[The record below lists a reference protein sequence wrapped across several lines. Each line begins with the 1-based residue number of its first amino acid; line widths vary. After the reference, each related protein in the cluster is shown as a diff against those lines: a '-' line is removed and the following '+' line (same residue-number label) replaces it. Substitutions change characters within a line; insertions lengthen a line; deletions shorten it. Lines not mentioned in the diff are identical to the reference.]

1 MSLSDGRAVRG
12 SHSDR
17 GTRAELPDHYEVVG
31 QVKGR
36 FPEDATVRA
45 VWRTLFEGVLDA
57 QVVGETGVDAAG
69 WFRIRYQPPVAG
81 LGTSD
86 SSLAIQLFGPEGQVL
101 GESAPLLAPPPRARI
116 HVRPTR
122 TSALPSEYTLL
133 EREVGEGLNAGV
145 SAMVGAEESVIEEVS
160 AWLDIDSD
168 QLALLQ
174 RAHALESETGLP
186 APVFYVVGRSGV
198 GPALEDLVDVP
209 IHELRTTI
217 DEAVADGIVE
227 ADRLG
232 DVESLVGEL
241 AQRVVEQAIR
251 TDREPQEPGLADILA
266 AADIPPDTIARVLRQ
281 YQTRSPEVT
290 EFWDSWIESHD
301 AEEVGEETAR
311 EIEVAIGLGD
321 VLGPDPDLLRRMH
334 ELRREGRWQTPRDLS
349 NFTFDDWCELLEELY
364 AEPPATDDDPSESEA
379 EAEFQG
385 RIEARAEVILDS
397 LEEEFPSEFIRQ
409 QIFESNQ
416 LSSGART
423 VLERASG
430 HDFLKDSIRAH
441 VDSHPELLAGL
452 ASEDADAAIE
462 EVEAVERLSRV
473 TDRADEVSVLIES
486 GVRSAMEIAATPRRQ
501 FVATYSQALG
511 GRAQAARIHAQAQ
524 QTAAG
529 TKFAA
534 LRLLQSV
541 QRMPFV
547 LGPPPDIKTIPDAR
561 TLFQAAAGFCDCE
574 HCGSVYS
581 PAAYFV
587 DLLRYL
593 NVSSPE
599 RIKRLETN
607 HHALTRLGHFQPLDV
622 LLSRRPDLAD
632 LPLTCENTQTSLPYI
647 DLVNELLEARVT
659 GGHAAYDTGK
669 TPADVLRA
677 VPQHISREAYALL
690 QKAVH
695 PLNLPYHQPLAL
707 ARAYLGHL
715 GVTRLELIRTLGRGP
730 TVREAAVAE
739 SLGMSPEEFGI
750 VTGGRVEL
758 WRHFGLSGESY
769 AGVSFVEVLKQASAL
784 LEATGIT
791 FQSLLDLVSTRF
803 INADNQLQL
812 DTPSIDCNPDTVT
825 VIGLDEAR
833 LSRMMRLI
841 RLQRRLGWSFA
852 ILDRAL
858 VAFSATDLDADV
870 LDKLAAA
877 RDLANQLNRPVTE
890 LLVLWAPIDTWGRDN
905 QFDHLFTSRA
915 VMWRT
920 QDEKTFQLRPDR
932 SELGDTADNLDAVAS
947 ALLAGFRITSDEL
960 ALVRTLQTRRG
971 TAPRLDL
978 AGLSAV
984 YRVVVLARAAQLRIA
999 ALDLLLRL
1007 IPAEA
1012 DPFRPG
1018 DPSGTRRFMQIVNE
1032 VQNSDFTPERLAYLF
1047 RHEWEPRRDPGPLPA
1062 QVGAV
1067 LNTIRRGLADAFAET
1082 SHPADISGETL
1093 RQKLAVFLN
1102 PALVDAAIEALDPR
1116 TTSTPAARHEFFDRH
1131 LATVFPASAAAAER
1145 LFAATPPSV
1154 TREDLD
1160 ARWRTN
1166 ISFVLEHLLPQLRSR
1181 QLRGSILQTLSDS
1194 LGISIPATA
1203 RLLDRVLRSRQQ
1215 NGEPLLRDF
1224 LALLGTGLTGA
1235 YYTNP
1240 ELRGEPILVRVDPE
1254 LTFSWGGAAPAAGVP
1269 GREFSVRWTGRF
1281 SARTKATHIF
1291 YLQTDGAV
1299 RLTMT
1304 VEGTDRVLIEQPAS
1318 GKVVEHISQPVT
1330 LDAQLTEITLEYR
1343 NTGGPATMTLQFGTG
1358 PGAKQAI
1365 PTPSLYPAGGLT
1377 SLAPV
1382 EQSYRRLHKAATI
1395 LTGFG
1400 MSDAQLE
1407 WVAGDPPFLNL
1418 DALPM
1423 DPASDADAIDLFRRW
1438 RQLAAL
1444 YTLRRKLPRSNV
1456 DLFEVFKAATLP
1468 AAIERLVLATG
1479 WDRREL
1485 EAFIGRDGFAIDG
1498 VAALRPSPEQGD
1510 EPTLL
1515 QLARA
1520 LQIQQRLGVAPE
1532 TLMTWANGIPDAD
1545 GAASIVQAVKARYDE
1560 PRWLD
1565 VARGLNDP
1573 LRAERRDALVTFL
1586 LPRMRDLGVRT
1597 RNQLFEYFLIDVD
1610 MNPCMLT
1617 SRIRQAIGSVQ
1628 TFFQRCLMNLEPRV
1642 PPRVID
1648 ERDWKWLK
1656 YYRVWEANRKVFLY
1670 PENWIEPELR
1680 DDKSPLFEV
1689 MERTILQQEIKDDN
1703 VEAAF
1708 ADYLEG
1714 LDEIARL
1721 DVRGVWFEERPG
1733 HRMVREAPRV
1743 LHIPPAPKS
1752 DWDTGTYHV
1761 FARTFNAPHVWY
1773 YRRLEGG
1780 RTWTPWEKIETEIEG
1795 EHLVPIVFNRRMHLF
1810 WTLFR
1815 EVNKEVPPLRRES
1828 KGPAPTVGKDWEIQL
1843 AYSVYDRGRWSR
1855 KRMSSVGVIDVGA
1868 FVSVRVERN
1877 KPPALRLDGTQIL
1890 SPSDYMLRA
1899 TITESG
1905 DLPQLHLHVYSR
1917 RVEAVRDG
1925 KVSLAPAHVVLVA
1938 RFALDG
1944 CNGALGP
1951 DRARS
1956 YRPEVKQSQP
1966 QAPPGPPLL
1975 LRNVPVPRRRQQRR
1989 QPTIKR
1995 IGKSHPFRITDGGIV
2010 SAPTGYAVNGMG
2022 FGISRGPAGALLAL
2036 PTGDTRG
2043 IAVALP
2049 PSSGSRRG
2057 AFVLPV
2063 MNPKQPEFRGLFPF
2077 FFQDQFR
2084 SYFVRPIYANWRP
2097 PRAVAVPV
2105 FATRF
2110 SRTPVGAVGR
2120 RVVASPKSRRGGRGR
2135 REDVDDMLDL
2145 APEVQDAWDDLQD
2158 ESWHPDDAAEA
2169 RRPRTRTRPPTPK
2182 PGPTRT
2188 TSVPVARPARRAAPV
2203 AAPKP
2208 RARQFVLRQQA
2219 GYHEQRLQFTPF
2231 EHPDTCRFISTLKA
2245 EGVDGLF
2252 TFKTTRPPQGRDH
2265 ELRPDGTWARRG
2277 QSWFQRR
2284 YGLGPLVFTRS
2295 LPHLDVAFEPDNPY
2309 ASYNWELFFHAPL
2322 QVAVRLAKDGRHEEA
2337 QRWFHFI
2344 FDPTTDSSAP
2354 SPKRYWKFAPF
2365 YENNEYDN
2373 ARTLMQLLSYG
2384 GTDAH
2389 LIERQTQV
2397 RSQLSAWWEKPFAPH
2412 VIARLRIAAYQKAV
2426 VMKYIDNLV
2435 EWGDKLFRRDT
2446 MESIQEATQIYIL
2459 AANILGPRP
2468 EKIPPIVSQPPLT
2481 FQKMRHDLN
2490 LFSNFEVRL
2499 ENLQVRRPF
2508 RVNARPEINGAAAV
2522 LGMATQYFC
2531 TPPNPQLDKY
2541 WDTVADRLLKIRN
2554 CMNIQGIV
2562 RQLPLFDP
2570 PLDPGLLVRA
2580 AAAGVD
2586 LGSVIASLNAPPPS
2600 YRFRFLQARALRLAE
2615 EIRSFGAMTLQVL
2628 ERRDAEG
2635 LASLR
2640 ASNETAL
2647 VDAVRDIRKKQVR
2660 QVEEELAELALSK
2673 EHIDLQ
2679 IQHIN
2684 VQLQSLMNPQEQAQQ
2699 KSLTA
2704 ARVYSGIA
2712 EGVDLVAKV
2721 MHAIPEFQAGT
2732 AGGFSSPFVTAQFGG
2747 QMLGDVA
2754 SAFAASFEKV
2764 MSKHETEA
2772 DMAATQA
2779 EYQRRRDEWQHE
2791 VELLTKEKAQI
2802 DKRIAEAR
2810 LKVEI
2815 SSAELRRHDLEVE
2828 NSKKVAAYLRDK
2840 YTNQQLYGW
2849 MLGQVSGV
2857 YFRSYKVAF
2866 DAAQQAE
2873 RAFRFERGDA
2883 SSSFIEFSYWDS
2895 LKNGLFAGER
2905 LLLDLRRME
2914 AAHVEGDRRALEVT
2928 RHASLRQDYPTALIE
2943 LLATGQCQL
2952 TVTEALLDGDFP
2964 GHYFRRIKTVNLT
2977 IAGAMAPQSNV
2988 NCTLTLL
2995 ENKIRTG
3002 ANASGTYAQASDA
3015 EDSRFLVNVAPVQA
3029 VATSKPDGDP
3039 GLFHLR
3045 FDDDRYLPF
3054 EGAGAISTW
3063 RIELRQS
3070 DNAVDLGQVSDVIL
3084 TLAYTA
3090 RHGGAAL
3097 EAVARAEREKGLSRG
3112 GIKPEAQHLVSL
3124 KRDVPAAWKKLEE
3137 TTGAQEV
3144 EAVLPLDAT
3153 RLSGRYRDLDVR
3165 IERVTVFA
3173 LSRAQIGA
3181 DALKLRLDPPKGS
3194 GTQVT
3199 GLMPAWP
3206 HSRVLRAGA
3215 EVSGPPGAWKL
3226 VVSAAAGKLAE
3237 IVDDLVLVFELR
3249 ARKK

>member
-1 MSLSDGRAVRG
+1 MSAPNGRAVRG
-12 SHSDR
+12 LAADR
-17 GTRAELPDHYEVVG
+17 GTGVELSDDHEVVG

-36 FPEDATVRA
+36 VPEGATARA
-45 VWRTLFEGVLDA
+45 VWRTLYEGIVDEK
-57 QVVGETGVDAAG
+57 VVAETGVDAAG
-69 WFRIRYQPPVAG
+69 WYRIRYQPPAYDRD
-81 LGTSD
+81 TSD
-86 SSLAIQLFGPEGQVL
+86 SSLAIQLYGPEGRLL
-101 GESAPLLAPPPRARI
+101 GESAPLLAPPRRATI
-116 HVRPTR
+116 HVRLTLTP
-122 TSALPSEYTLL
+122 ALPSEYTTL
-133 EREVGEGLNAGV
+133 EQEVAEGLSAGV
-145 SAMVGAEESVIEEVS
+145 SAIEGAEESVIEEVS
-160 AWLDIDSD
+160 AWLDVDSD

-174 RAHALESETGLP
+174 RARALEGETGLP
-186 APVFYVVGRSGV
+186 APLFYAMGRNGV
-198 GPALEDLVDVP
+198 GPALDDLVDVP

-217 DEAVADGIVE
+217 DEAVANGIVE

-232 DVESLVGEL
+232 DTDSLVEEL
-241 AQRVVEQAIR
+241 AQRVVERAIGD
-251 TDREPQEPGLADILA
+251 DRAPQEAGLAEILA
-266 AADIPPDTIARVLRQ
+266 AADIPPETMKHVLRQ
-281 YQTRSPEVT
+281 YQTRSPDVT
-290 EFWDSWIESHD
+290 DFWESWSTNTD
-301 AEEVGEETAR
+301 AEEIGDEAVR
-311 EIEVAIGLGD
+311 EIDVALRLGE

-334 ELRREGRWQTPRDLS
+334 ELRREGRWQTPKDLS
-349 NFTFDDWCELLEELY
+349 NFSFDDWCELIEELD
-364 AEPPATDDDPSESEA
+364 AGPSTADEEADPEWTESEA
-379 EAEFQG
+379 EFQE
-385 RIEARAEVILDS
+385 RVESRAEVILDR
-397 LEEEFPSEFIRQ
+397 LEEEYPSAFIRR
-409 QIFESNQ
+409 QIVESNQ

-423 VLERASG
+423 VLERASD
-430 HDFLKDSIRAH
+430 HDFLKDSIRAQA
-441 VDSHPELLAGL
+441 DSDPELLAGL
-452 ASEDADAAIE
+452 PSEEADAAIE
-462 EVEAVERLSRV
+462 ELEAVERLSRV

-486 GVRSAMEIAATPRRQ
+486 GIGSAMEIATTPRRQ
-501 FVATYSQALG
+501 FVATHSQALG

-529 TKFAA
+529 AKFAA

-541 QRMPFV
+541 QRTPFV
-547 LGPPPDIKTIPDAR
+547 LGPPPDIKSIPDAR
-561 TLFQAAAGFCDCE
+561 TLFQAAGGFCDCE

-607 HHALTRLGHFQPLDV
+607 QHALARLGHFQPLDV
-622 LLSRRPDLAD
+622 LLGRRPDLAD
-632 LPLTCENTQTSLPYI
+632 LPLTCENTQTALPYI
-647 DLVNELLEARVT
+647 DLVNELLEARLT
-659 GGHAAYDTGK
+659 GGSAAHDTGK

-695 PLNLPYHQPLAL
+695 PLSLPYHQPLSL

-715 GVTRLELIRTLGRGP
+715 GVTRLELTRALGRGP
-730 TVREAAVAE
+730 AVREALAAE
-739 SLGMSPEEFGI
+739 SLGMSPEEFAI
-750 VTGGRVEL
+750 VAGTPGEL
-758 WRHFGLSGESY
+758 WQHFGLSGESY
-769 AGVSFVEVLKQASAL
+769 AGVPFVEVLKQVPAL

-791 FQSLLDLVSTRF
+791 FQSLIDLVSTRF
-803 INADNQLQL
+803 VNADNQLQL
-812 DTPSIDCNPDTVT
+812 DTPSIDCNPDTVRVT
-825 VIGLDEAR
+825 GLDEAR

-841 RLQRRLGWSFA
+841 RLQRRLGWSFT

-858 VAFSATDLDADV
+858 AAFGATDLDTAV
-870 LDKLAAA
+870 LEKLATA
-877 RDLANQLNRPVTE
+877 RDLASQLNRPVTE
-890 LLVLWAPIDTWGRDN
+890 LLVLWAPIDTWGKDN
-905 QFDHLFTSRA
+905 QFDRLFTSRA

-932 SELGDTADNLDAVAS
+932 SELAETSDGLDAVAS
-947 ALLAGFRITSDEL
+947 ALLAGFRITSDEF
-960 ALVRTLQTRRG
+960 ALVRALLTRRG

-984 YRVVVLARAAQLRIA
+984 YRVVVLARAVQLRIG

-1007 IPAEA
+1007 IPSEA
-1012 DPFRPG
+1012 DPFRSG
-1018 DPSGTRRFMQIVNE
+1018 DPSGTRRFIQIVNE

-1062 QVGAV
+1062 QVEAV
-1067 LNTIRRGLADAFAET
+1067 LNSIRRGLADAFAET
-1082 SHPADISGETL
+1082 SHPAEPSGDTL
-1093 RQKLAVFLN
+1093 RQKLALFLD
-1102 PALVDAAIEALDPR
+1102 PALVDAALEALDPR
-1116 TTSTPAARHEFFDRH
+1116 TTSTPAARREVFDRH
-1131 LATVFPASAAAAER
+1131 LGKIFPDAAAAAER
-1145 LFAATPPSV
+1145 LFAAPQPGA
-1154 TREDLD
+1154 TREDLET
-1160 ARWRTN
+1160 RWRTN
-1166 ISFVLEHLLPQLRSR
+1166 ITFVLDHLLPQLRSR
-1181 QLRGSILQTLSDS
+1181 QLRGSIVQTLSDS
-1194 LGISIPATA
+1194 LGVSVPSTA
-1203 RLLDRVLRSRQQ
+1203 RLLDGVLRSKQRDGQ
-1215 NGEPLLRDF
+1215 PLLGDF

-1235 YYTNP
+1235 YYANP
-1240 ELRGEPILVRVDPE
+1240 ELRGEAAVVRVDPE

-1269 GREFSVRWTGRF
+1269 GREFSVRWKGRF
-1281 SARTKATHIF
+1281 AARTKATHTF

-1304 VEGTDRVLIEQPAS
+1304 VDGTERVLIEQPAS
-1318 GKVVEHISQPVT
+1318 GKIAEHTSQPVA
-1330 LDAQLTEITLEYR
+1330 LDPRQLAEITLEYR
-1343 NTGGPATMTLQFGTG
+1343 NTGGPATMALQFGTG
-1358 PGAKQAI
+1358 PGAKQPI
-1365 PTPSLYPAGGLT
+1365 PTPALYPADGLT

-1382 EQSYRRLHKAATI
+1382 EESYRRMHKAATI
-1395 LTGFG
+1395 LSGFG
-1400 MSDAQLE
+1400 MTDAQLE
-1407 WVAGDPPFLNL
+1407 WLIGEPPFLNL

-1423 DPASDADAIDLFRRW
+1423 NAGSGADAIDLFRRW

-1468 AAIERLVLATG
+1468 EAVERLVLATG
-1479 WDRREL
+1479 WDRQEL
-1485 EAFIGRDGFAIDG
+1485 EAFMGADGLAIDG
-1498 VAALRPSPEQGD
+1498 AAALRPSPEQGD
-1510 EPTLL
+1510 EPTILK
-1515 QLARA
+1515 LARA
-1520 LQIQQRLGVAPE
+1520 VEIQQRLGVAPS
-1532 TLMTWANGIPDAD
+1532 TLMVWANGIPDAD

-1560 PRWLD
+1560 QRWLE

-1573 LRAERRDALVTFL
+1573 LRAERRDALVTYL
-1586 LPRMRDLGVRT
+1586 LPRMRDLGVRN

-1721 DVRGVWFEERPG
+1721 DVRGVWFEERGG
-1733 HRMVREAPRV
+1733 HRMVRESPRV

-1773 YRRLEGG
+1773 YRRLEHG
-1780 RTWTPWEKIETEIEG
+1780 RAWTPWEKIEAEIEG

-1810 WTLFR
+1810 WTMFR
-1815 EVNKEVPPLRRES
+1815 EVNKEVPPLNRES
-1828 KGPAPTVGKDWEIQL
+1828 KGPAPIVGKDWEIQL

-1855 KRMSSVGVIDVGA
+1855 KRMSSGGVIDAGA
-1868 FVSVRVERN
+1868 FVSFKMERN
-1877 KPPALRLDGTQIL
+1877 KPPVARLDGTQIL
-1890 SPSDYMLRA
+1890 APSDYTLRA
-1899 TITESG
+1899 TITQSG
-1905 DLPQLHLHVYSR
+1905 DLPQLYLHVYSR
-1917 RVEAVRDG
+1917 RVDAVRDG
-1925 KVSLAPAHVVLVA
+1925 RASLASTNVVLVA

-1944 CNGALGP
+1944 CNGALRP

-1956 YRPEVKQSQP
+1956 NRLEVKQPQP
-1966 QAPPGPPLL
+1966 QQPQSRSLPFL
-1975 LRNVPVPRRRQQRR
+1975 RRRQQRPR
-1989 QPTIKR
+1989 PAVKR
-1995 IGKSHPFRITDGGIV
+1995 IGKSHPFRITDGGHV
-2010 SAPTGYAVNGMG
+2010 NAPTGYTVDGMG
-2022 FGISRGPAGALLAL
+2022 FGLSRGTTGGALLAL

-2049 PSSGSRRG
+2049 PSAGSRRG

-2063 MNPKQPEFRGLFPF
+2063 TNPKQPESRGLFPF

-2084 SYFVRPIYANWRP
+2084 SYFVRPIFADWRP

-2110 SRTPVGAVGR
+2110 SGPPVRAVGR
-2120 RVVASPKSRRGGRGR
+2120 KAAPPKGRRGGRGR
-2135 REDVDDMLDL
+2135 REDIDDLLDL
-2145 APEVQDAWDDLQD
+2145 APEAQDALDDLQD
-2158 ESWHPDDAAEA
+2158 EWWHPDDAAEA
-2169 RRPRTRTRPPTPK
+2169 RPQRKRTRPAKPR
-2182 PGPTRT
+2182 PGPTRAT
-2188 TSVPVARPARRAAPV
+2188 AVPVARPPARRAAPV

-2208 RARQFVLRQQA
+2208 RPRQFVLRRQA

-2252 TFKTTRPPQGRDH
+2252 TFKTTRPAQGRDH

-2277 QSWFQRR
+2277 QSWFERR
-2284 YGLGPLVFTRS
+2284 YGLGPLIFNRS
-2295 LPHLDVAFEPDNPY
+2295 LPHLDVAFDADNPY

-2373 ARTLMQLLSYG
+2373 ARTLMQLLSYN
-2384 GTDAH
+2384 GTDTQ
-2389 LIERQTQV
+2389 LIEKQTQV
-2397 RSQLSAWWEKPFAPH
+2397 RHQLSAWWEKPFAPH

-2508 RVNARPEINGAAAV
+2508 RISARPSINGAAAV

-2541 WDTVADRLLKIRN
+2541 WDTVADRLFKIRN

-2570 PLDPGLLVRA
+2570 PIDPGLLVRA

-2586 LGSVIASLNAPPPS
+2586 LGSVIASLNAPPPH
-2600 YRFRFLQARALRLAE
+2600 YRFRFLQVRALRLAE

-2647 VDAVRDIRKKQVR
+2647 LDAVRDIRKKQVR
-2660 QVEEELAELALSK
+2660 QVEEELAELTLSRD
-2673 EHIDLQ
+2673 HVDMQ

-2704 ARVYSGIA
+2704 AKVYSGIA

-2721 MHAIPEFQAGT
+2721 VHAIPEFQTGA
-2732 AGGFSSPFVTAQFGG
+2732 AGGFSSPFVTAQLGG

-2772 DMAATQA
+2772 EMAATQA

-2802 DKRIAEAR
+2802 EKRIAETR
-2810 LKVEI
+2810 LKIEI
-2815 SSAELRRHDLEVE
+2815 SSAEMRRHDLEVD

-2857 YFRSYKVAF
+2857 YFRAYKVAF

-2914 AAHVEGDRRALEVT
+2914 AAHVEGDRRAMEVT
-2928 RHASLRQDYPTALIE
+2928 RHISLRQDYPAALME
-2943 LLATGQCQL
+2943 LLATGQCQI

-2964 GHYFRRIKTVNLT
+2964 GHYFRRVKAVQMT
-2977 IAGAMAPQSNV
+2977 IAGAVAPQSNV

-2995 ENKIRTG
+2995 ENKIRTD
-3002 ANASGTYAQASDA
+3002 ANASGSYAQAADA
-3015 EDSRFLVNVAPVQA
+3015 EDSRFLVNIAPVQA
-3029 VATSKPDGDP
+3029 VATSRPDGDA

-3070 DNAVDLGQVSDVIL
+3070 DNAVDLSQVSDVVL

-3097 EAVARAEREKGLSRG
+3097 EAVARTEREKGLSRG

-3124 KRDVPAAWKKLEE
+3124 KRDLPATWKTLGE
-3137 TTGAQEV
+3137 TASGQDVDAP
-3144 EAVLPLDAT
+3144 LSLDAT
-3153 RLSGRYRDLDVR
+3153 RLSGRYRGLDVR
-3165 IERVTVFA
+3165 IERVTVYA
-3173 LSRAQIGA
+3173 LARAQIGA
-3181 DALKLRLDPPKGS
+3181 DAVRLRLDPPKGS

-3199 GLMPAWP
+3199 GFMPPWP
-3206 HSRVLRAGA
+3206 HSRVLRASA
-3215 EVSGPPGAWKL
+3215 EVSGPSGTWKL
-3226 VVSAAAGKLAE
+3226 AVGANGGKLPE

-3249 ARKK
+3249 ARKP